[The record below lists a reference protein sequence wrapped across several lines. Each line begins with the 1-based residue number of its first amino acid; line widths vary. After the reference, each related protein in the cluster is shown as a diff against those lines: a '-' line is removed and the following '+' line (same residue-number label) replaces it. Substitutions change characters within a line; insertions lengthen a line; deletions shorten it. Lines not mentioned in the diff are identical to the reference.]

1 MNERIKELREQALTM
16 VSDEQQDHGESY
28 EIRELWDRHDQKFAE
43 LIVQECIEVCG
54 SVAAVRAGYNDADG
68 RNTAY
73 SCGDQIKE
81 HFGIES

>member
-1 MNERIKELREQALTM
+1 MNERIKELAEQAGFYVAM
-16 VSDEQQDHGESY
+16 FDPGNKDNAMIE
-28 EIRELWDRHDQKFAE
+28 KFAA
-43 LIVQECIEVCG
+43 LVARECIEVCG

-68 RNTAY
+68 RDTAY

>member
-1 MNERIKELREQALTM
+1 MNERI
-16 VSDEQQDHGESY
+16 
-28 EIRELWDRHDQKFAE
+28 RELYRQAHTDGFFGMAFDPEKFAQ
-43 LIVQECIEVCG
+43 LIVRECIEVCG

-68 RNTAY
+68 RDTAY

>member
-1 MNERIKELREQALTM
+1 MNEQIKECWLRAA
-16 VSDEQQDHGESY
+16 
-28 EIRELWDRHDQKFAE
+28 REDSGDKWDTQEEFIERFAR
-43 LIVQECIEVCG
+43 LIVRECIEVCG

-68 RNTAY
+68 RDTAY

>member
-1 MNERIKELREQALTM
+1 MNERIKELAHEAGLPTYNP
-16 VSDEQQDHGESY
+16 EGIPTKLE
-28 EIRELWDRHDQKFAE
+28 KFAA
-43 LIVQECIEVCG
+43 LVARECIEVCG

-68 RNTAY
+68 RDTAY